1 MRHVIGRLFNAPAE
15 KTKRGRAAARDRRT
29 AAHLRRLRRVG
40 VTVVLLACLAGG
52 LMAVWRGG
60 ALAVATAHVST
71 WSRAVIAKAGLEVH
85 DILVAGRARTARGA
99 LMRAIAAPR
108 GTPIFDVDLARVQGR
123 IEALPW
129 VKTAVVRRQLPASL
143 YVDLT
148 ERRPLALWQHKATL
162 RLIDHDGEAIAVEDL
177 TPFADLPILVGAGAP
192 ARGRAG
198 LEMIKTSP
206 DLASRVRAL
215 TWVGARRWTVRL
227 DNGVDVH
234 LPESEPGKA
243 WRHLATLQRDHGVLA
258 RHIVT
263 IDMRIPDQLVMR
275 LAPAAFK
282 QINTRGKET

>member
-1 MRHVIGRLFNAPAE
+1 AAAAAQFNA
-15 KTKRGRAAARDRRT
+15 
-29 AAHLRRLRRVG
+29 
-40 VTVVLLACLAGG
+40 
-52 LMAVWRGG
+52 
-60 ALAVATAHVST
+60 
-71 WSRAVIAKAGLEVH
+71 WSRAVITQAGLEVR
-85 DILVAGRARTARGA
+85 DILVAGRARTTRGA
-99 LMRAIAAPR
+99 LMRAIATPR
-108 GTPIFDVDLARVQGR
+108 GTPIFDVDLARVQR
-123 IEALPW
+123 RVEALPW

-143 YVDLT
+143 FVDLT

-162 RLIDHDGEAIAVEDL
+162 RLVDRGGEVIDVQDL
-177 TPFADLPILVGAGAP
+177 TPFADLPILVGADAP

-198 LEMIKTSP
+198 LEMIETSP
-206 DLASRVRAL
+206 DLAPRVRAL

-234 LPESEPGKA
+234 LPETEPGKA
-243 WRHLATLQRDHGVLA
+243 WRHLATLQRNHGVLA